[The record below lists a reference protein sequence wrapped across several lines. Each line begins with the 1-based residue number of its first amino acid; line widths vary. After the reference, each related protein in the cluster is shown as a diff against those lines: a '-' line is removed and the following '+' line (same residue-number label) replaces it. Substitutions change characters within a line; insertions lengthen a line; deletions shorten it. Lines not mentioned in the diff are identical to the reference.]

1 MKIAVACDHGGLNL
15 KKSLI
20 AYLQKNGHEVADFGT
35 DTFDSCDYPD
45 FAVQAAEAVAFGD
58 CDRGIVVCSSGIG
71 VSIVA
76 NKVPGIRCAHCH
88 DLYCAKYT
96 RYHNDANMI
105 AFGEKVIG
113 VGMMEEIVNAFL
125 TCEYEGGER
134 HDRRIAKIKAIEEKY
149 CYKQKEKTLETPE
162 IRALKQAKDCAD
174 VYKTKSWKETTD
186 SYEAWCERKFGIA
199 RSTAYVY
206 KDVYDYVSVEGVS
219 VLAHGDLDFN
229 AWQISALV
237 KGLKDKKIIKEA
249 CKLELVT
256 PHDDPVE
263 IKKKCN
269 AWKNGEFF
277 FKTDWS
283 ILSQIE
289 GENYN
294 PYESHHMHKIEE
306 KFIVKYFKK

>member
-1 MKIAVACDHGGLNL
+1 
-15 KKSLI
+15 
-20 AYLQKNGHEVADFGT
+20 
-35 DTFDSCDYPD
+35 
-45 FAVQAAEAVAFGD
+45 
-58 CDRGIVVCSSGIG
+58 
-71 VSIVA
+71 
-76 NKVPGIRCAHCH
+76 
-88 DLYCAKYT
+88 
-96 RYHNDANMI
+96 MI

-134 HDRRIAKIKAIEEKY
+134 HDRRIAKIRAIEEKY

-174 VYKTKSWKETTD
+174 VYKTKGWKETTD